1 MKREDL
7 RKISSIEELEAARS
21 AIGSSLLRRQ
31 EAMRKDLSRIQNQ
44 LRPASLLESG
54 WRLVAPAG
62 NRVNRLLLGV
72 VRGLKSALKR

>member
-7 RKISSIEELEAARS
+7 RNIRSIEELEAARS

-31 EAMRKDLSRIQNQ
+31 QAMRKDLSRIQNQ
-44 LRPASLLESG
+44 FRPASLLESG
-54 WRLVAPAG
+54 WRLVTPAG